1 VLIQEGD
8 LSLVFRQCFLVIAA
22 SVAVASHGGA
32 QTPAQVNTLTGARAV
47 ITPDE
52 ARFIFPRQASDSYIW
67 DVPMS
72 GETGGGGY
80 MWDVSWTTPLDRQG
94 IDPCALWLVQYW
106 KSGGPRKGGLESLIQ
121 WLRIEPMVKS
131 KKDLSGIDRVRK
143 VDHSNVFASV
153 EDGQL
158 VFIVHGADAVRQI
171 FPTIP
176 STVTFRAL
184 TMKGPPRRWGPASA
198 HDYKTVVV
206 NAATSPDIAE
216 PRRSMCDNIGDDPNG

>member
-1 VLIQEGD
+1 VAL
-8 LSLVFRQCFLVIAA
+8 LFRQCFLVIAA
-22 SVAVASHGGA
+22 SAAVVSRGA
-32 QTPAQVNTLTGARAV
+32 CQIPAPVNTLAGARAE
-47 ITPDE
+47 IKPDE
-52 ARFIFPRQASDSYIW
+52 ARFIFPRQPGDSYVW

-80 MWDVSWTTPLDRQG
+80 AWDVSWSTPADREG
-94 IDPCALWLVQYW
+94 IDPCALWLEQYW
-106 KSGGPRKGGLESLIQ
+106 KSGGPRTGGLKSLIE

-131 KKDLSGIDRVRK
+131 KKDLSGIERVRK
-143 VDHSNVFASV
+143 VDHRNVYATIA
-153 EDGQL
+153 DGQL
-158 VFIVHGADAVRQI
+158 VFVVHGADAVRQI

-216 PRRSMCDNIGDDPNG
+216 TRRSKCDNIGDDPNG